1 MSFNLAAIKRG
12 PKITP
17 PRLIVYGPHGIG
29 KTTLLSE
36 APNPILLA
44 TEDGQ
49 GKLDI
54 PHFPKL
60 AKTFDDVTS
69 AIAAL
74 YQGEHDYQTLGIDS
88 LDWLEPIV
96 WAETCR
102 RNNWEDIEKP
112 GFGKGYLAADEVWRE
127 IFDGLVALRDEKGM
141 QVILLAHAQIKTFQ
155 DPSQEAYDRYQ
166 IKLQARASAIVQE
179 WADGVFFANYKS
191 YIQKDKKGPDKVI
204 ARGVGLGERVLYTE
218 ERPSHLAKNRY
229 GLPAEIPM
237 PKGKSYETLA
247 AHLFAT
253 T

>member
-1 MSFNLAAIKRG
+1 MSFNLAAIQRG

-17 PRLIVYGPHGIG
+17 PRLVIYGPHGIG

-54 PHFPKL
+54 PHFPEL
-60 AKTFDDVTS
+60 ARSYAHVMD
-69 AIAAL
+69 AIGSL
-74 YQGEHDYQTLGIDS
+74 LQGEHEFQTLGIDS
-88 LDWLEPIV
+88 LDWLEPII
-96 WAETCR
+96 WAETCL
-102 RNNWEDIEKP
+102 RNNWNDIEQP

-127 IFDGLVALRDEKGM
+127 LFQSLVMLRDRKGM
-141 QVILLAHAQIKTFQ
+141 QVMLLAHAQIKPFN
-155 DPSQEAYDRYQ
+155 DPNHEPYDRYS

-179 WADGVFFANYKS
+179 WADAVFFANYKS

-218 ERPSHLAKNRY
+218 ERPTHLAKNRY
-229 GLPAEIPM
+229 SLPPEIPM
-237 PKGKSYETLA
+237 PKGKSYATLA
-247 AHLFAT
+247 SHLFA
-253 T
+253 